1 MNAPQDTTPAAA
13 PATAPS
19 ADKRMQ
25 RLLSYS
31 TKNMI
36 YSLVAVFA
44 LAFGVWAL
52 MPGDRGV
59 QHQEANVVSVASY
72 AQAQVDWPLYVPG
85 ELGADWTVTTV
96 LFETLADQQT
106 WRLGVV
112 TPSDG
117 YLALSVTDRAQDPW
131 LEMALRDTAQ
141 LGEIPLDAPDGEH
154 TWQQWAGNGTTAL
167 VLPGEGDRTT
177 TAVVHGSAT
186 DAEMVEF
193 VEQLEVFSE

>member
-1 MNAPQDTTPAAA
+1 MSAPQDTAPDASA
-13 PATAPS
+13 PAPEPQ
-19 ADKRMQ
+19 DKRVQ

-59 QHQEANVVSVASY
+59 HHQDANVASVASY
-72 AQAQVDWPLYVPG
+72 ADTQVDWPLHVPG
-85 ELGADWTVTTV
+85 ELGEEWTVTTV
-96 LFETLADQQT
+96 LFETIGGQQT

-112 TPSDG
+112 TPTDG
-117 YLALSVTDRAQDPW
+117 YLALSETDEAAEPW
-131 LEMALRDTAQ
+131 QQMTLGEMAQ
-141 LGEIPLDAPDGEH
+141 LGELTLAGPDGEQ
-154 TWQQWAGNGTTAL
+154 TWQHWAGNGATAL
-167 VLPGEGDRTT
+167 VLPPSGERTST
-177 TAVVHGSAT
+177 TVVHGSAP

-193 VEQLEVFSE
+193 AEQLEVFTE

>member
-1 MNAPQDTTPAAA
+1 MNSPQDTEPTTPPAA
-13 PATAPS
+13 PKP

-59 QHQEANVVSVASY
+59 HHQEANVASVASY
-72 AQAQVDWPLYVPG
+72 AGTQVDWPLYVPG
-85 ELGADWTVTTV
+85 ELGESWQVTTV
-96 LFETLADQQT
+96 LFEPLAGQQT

-117 YLALSVTDRAQDPW
+117 YLALSVTQEPADPW
-131 LEMALRDTAQ
+131 QEMVLRDTAQ
-141 LGEIPLDAPDGEH
+141 LGEVTLDGPDGEQA
-154 TWQQWAGNGTTAL
+154 WQQWAGNGVTAL
-167 VLPGEGDRTT
+167 VLPPEGDRET